1 MRKRGQN
8 EGTIRKRK
16 DGRWEARA
24 TIGKRPDG
32 KPKLKYIYGK
42 TRQEVSSE
50 LSKIL
55 ASLAENSYINESNI
69 SFVQWLNNWLETY
82 AKPSI
87 KLATYTSYETY
98 IRGHITPYF
107 RNIKLKDLSPEDLQN
122 FLNSK
127 LECGRLDNRE
137 GGLSEKTLRNLYNMI
152 HASLK
157 QAYIN
162 EIIKKNIAEYVKLP
176 KVTKKEMRVL
186 TRDEQN
192 KLISVAR
199 NYRLGFLVI
208 LDLFTGMRLG
218 EILALRWNDFNFD
231 KRIITVK
238 NTIKRVTTH
247 NTSANKT
254 EIILDTPKTDNAY
267 RDIPLIDEII
277 NEFSKFKI
285 KQDYE
290 IKEMGS
296 SYINKNFIFCNE
308 IGEPYDQKTFKKYY
322 NKMLLDCQLIEP
334 KPKSIRD
341 KKKKGIKCKQ
351 KSRETSP
358 NVTFHTLRH
367 TFATRAIEQGMDI
380 LVLSKILGHSDPST
394 TLNKYGHAL
403 PNHKKDNMEKIRE
416 LYFLKA

>member
-42 TRQEVSSE
+42 TRKEASAK
-50 LSKIL
+50 LSKVL
-55 ASLAENSYINESNI
+55 AALADDSYINESNI

-82 AKPSI
+82 ARPSI

-107 RNIKLKDLSPEDLQN
+107 GNIKLKDLTSEHLQN

-127 LECGRLDNRE
+127 LEGGRLDNRE

-162 EIIKKNIAEYVKLP
+162 EIVKKNIAEYIRLP

-192 KLISVAR
+192 RLILVAK

-218 EILALRWNDFNFD
+218 EILALRWCDVD
-231 KRIITVK
+231 LKEKKIVVK
-238 NTIKRVTTH
+238 NTIKRLSTH
-247 NTSANKT
+247 DGNSKKT
-254 EIILDTPKTDNAY
+254 KIILDTPKTENAY
-267 RDIPLIDEII
+267 RDIPLIDEIVGD
-277 NEFSKFKI
+277 FAKFKRN
-285 KQDYE
+285 QRYE

-296 SYINKNFIFCNE
+296 SYINKDFVFCNE
-308 IGEPYDQKTFKKYY
+308 IGEPYDQKTFKRIY
-322 NKMLLDCQLIEP
+322 NKMLLECGLILSQ
-334 KPKSIRD
+334 PKSVKD
-341 KKKKGIKCKQ
+341 KKKKGIKCKP
-351 KSRETSP
+351 KSNRSMP

-403 PNHKKDNMEKIRE
+403 PNHKKDNMEKIRK
-416 LYFLKA
+416 LYI

>member
-42 TRQEVSSE
+42 TRQDVATE

-55 ASLAENSYINESNI
+55 ASLAEDSYINETNV
-69 SFVQWLNNWLETY
+69 SFVQWLNKWLETY
-82 AKPSI
+82 AKPTI

-107 RNIKLKDLSPEDLQN
+107 KNIKLKDLTPDYLQD

-127 LECGRLDNRE
+127 LNSGRLDNRE
-137 GGLSEKTLRNLYNMI
+137 GGLSEKTIRNLYNMI

-162 EIIKKNIAEYVKLP
+162 ELIKKNIAEYVKLP
-176 KVTKKEMRVL
+176 KVPKKEMRVL
-186 TRDEQN
+186 TRDEQD
-192 KLISVAR
+192 KLIKVAR
-199 NYRLGFLVI
+199 NYRLGFIII

-218 EILALRWNDFNFD
+218 EILALRWSDIDLKGKN
-231 KRIITVK
+231 IVIK
-238 NTIKRVTTH
+238 NTIKRLSTHDGETT
-247 NTSANKT
+247 KT
-254 EIILDTPKTDNAY
+254 KIILDTPKTENAY

-277 NEFSKFKI
+277 ADFTKHKTQQKN
-285 KQDYE
+285 E
-290 IKEMGS
+290 IKEFGS
-296 SYINKNFIFCNE
+296 SYINKNFVFCNE
-308 IGEPYDQKTFKKYY
+308 LGEPYDQKTFKRFY
-322 NKMLLDCQLIEP
+322 NKMLLECNLISQ
-334 KPKSIRD
+334 KPKTIRN

-351 KSRETSP
+351 KPRESSP

-416 LYFLKA
+416 LYI